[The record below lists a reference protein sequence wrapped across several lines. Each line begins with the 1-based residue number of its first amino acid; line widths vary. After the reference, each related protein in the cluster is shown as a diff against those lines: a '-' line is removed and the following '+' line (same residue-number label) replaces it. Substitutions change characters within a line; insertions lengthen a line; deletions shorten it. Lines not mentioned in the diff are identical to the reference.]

1 MMTIYLL
8 AARLA
13 KYEFMGT
20 SAWFYC
26 LINLIKLPLQLLSW
40 LDKLSS
46 LGFNLLSDYAVPH
59 APVPTK

>member
-8 AARLA
+8 TARLA

-26 LINLIKLPLQLLSW
+26 LINLIKLPFSYSLGLIN
-40 LDKLSS
+40 LSS